1 MKVLSS
7 LGILDEEE
15 LPEETIMQ
23 SVEGSNE
30 GEANIVDVSSMSA
43 EVDDRINQTI
53 NESDVEV
60 SIRSVNKNQSNCL
73 CTYLLLLINIR
84 MME

>member
-23 SVEGSNE
+23 SVEGRNE
-30 GEANIVDVSSMSA
+30 GEANIVDARSMSA
-43 EVDDRINQTI
+43 EVDDQINQTI
-53 NESDVEV
+53 NESDDVEV
-60 SIRSVNKNQSNCL
+60 SIRSVNEINQIVFMHLS
-73 CTYLLLLINIR
+73 LIDIR
-84 MME
+84 TTE

>member
-23 SVEGSNE
+23 SVEGRNE
-30 GEANIVDVSSMSA
+30 GEANIVDARSMSA
-43 EVDDRINQTI
+43 EVDDQINQTI
-53 NESDVEV
+53 NESDDVEV
-60 SIRSVNKNQSNCL
+60 SIRSVNEINQIV
-73 CTYLLLLINIR
+73 YALIIN
-84 MME
+84 

>member
-23 SVEGSNE
+23 SVEGRTE
-30 GEANIVDVSSMSA
+30 GEANIVDARSMSA
-43 EVDDRINQTI
+43 EVDDQINQTI
-53 NESDVEV
+53 NESDDVEV
-60 SIRSVNKNQSNCL
+60 SIRSVNEINQIV
-73 CTYLLLLINIR
+73 YALIIN
-84 MME
+84 